1 MQEEIL
7 RARECLLTTGEKSSV
22 ASVLKLLE
30 QTYKKLCDYGGV
42 KQHPKVIANHQCMA
56 DVGNPVLNKNNQVLS
71 RSLLDNNLC
80 ICFATNRKL
89 KEWVLLRTK

>member
-30 QTYKKLCDYGGV
+30 QTYKKLCDDGD
-42 KQHPKVIANHQCMA
+42 QHPKEIPDHQSMTANA
-56 DVGNPVLNKNNQVLS
+56 NPVLNKNSQVHSL
-71 RSLLDNNLC
+71 SLLTTC
-80 ICFATNRKL
+80 MFVWK
-89 KEWVLLRTK
+89 

>member
-30 QTYKKLCDYGGV
+30 QTYKKLCDDGGSD
-42 KQHPKVIANHQCMA
+42 QHHKEIPDHQCMA
-56 DVGNPVLNKNNQVLS
+56 AVANPVPVLNKNSQVHSL
-71 RSLLDNNLC
+71 SLLTTC
-80 ICFATNRKL
+80 MFVWK
-89 KEWVLLRTK
+89 

>member
-30 QTYKKLCDYGGV
+30 QTYKKLCDDGGV
-42 KQHPKVIANHQCMA
+42 EQQSKENADHSCMA
-56 DVGNPVLNKNNQVLS
+56 SVSNPELKTCQVQLL
-71 RSLLDNNLC
+71 SLLTTC
-80 ICFATNRKL
+80 
-89 KEWVLLRTK
+89 